1 MKEYIKKHYGA
12 LALGW
17 VLALVY
23 ITLLNAAES
32 IILKIALINAV

>member
-1 MKEYIKKHYGA
+1 MKEYFKKNYGA

-23 ITLLNAAES
+23 ITLINMIES
-32 IILKIALINAV
+32 VILKIALINAG